1 LGILPTVKCVCLYTF
16 DILSDGN
23 HFVTVLILYSRKFLL
38 EPTFRSLKTHFWIFS
53 IALSTSFTGLLIYP
67 EVLERERMIYFWY
80 LYLIY
85 MEIGR

>member
-1 LGILPTVKCVCLYTF
+1 
-16 DILSDGN
+16 
-23 HFVTVLILYSRKFLL
+23 
-38 EPTFRSLKTHFWIFS
+38 
-53 IALSTSFTGLLIYP
+53 LIYP